1 MGDSLLPP
9 RENDATADHPK
20 GAAMDLSALRDAVIN
35 GDMKGCIV
43 LTEVAIKAGCPP
55 QKILNEALIPGM
67 QVVGEKFRC
76 NEVYV
81 PEVLV
86 AARAMKKSLAILKP
100 LLTQTG
106 TKPVGV
112 AVAGTVKGD
121 LHDIGKNLVCMMWEG
136 AGFEV
141 VDLGTD
147 VPPEK
152 FVQAVK
158 DSSAQI
164 VGISTLLTTTMLNMR
179 DVIQALDRA
188 QLRQKVKVLVGGAPV
203 TQTFASEIGADGYG
217 ESAVVAVEKAKDLLK
232 IA

>member
-1 MGDSLLPP
+1 
-9 RENDATADHPK
+9 
-20 GAAMDLSALRDAVIN
+20 MDLNALKDAVIN
-35 GDMKGCIV
+35 GDLKGCTI
-43 LTEVAIKAGCPP
+43 LTEVAIQAGYAP
-55 QKILNEALIPGM
+55 QKVLTEALVPAM
-67 QVVGEKFRC
+67 EVVGEKFRC

-86 AARAMKKSLAILKP
+86 AARAMKKSLAMLKP

-106 TKPVGV
+106 MKPIGV

-147 VPPEK
+147 VAPEK

-158 DSSAQI
+158 DTGAQI
-164 VGISTLLTTTMLNMR
+164 LGMSTLLTTTMLGMR
-179 DVIQALDRA
+179 DVIRALEQA
-188 QLRQKVKVLVGGAPV
+188 QLREKVKVLIGGAPV
-203 TQTFASEIGADGYG
+203 THTFAKEIGADGFG
-217 ESAVVAVEKAKDLLK
+217 ESAAVAVEKAKALLGL
-232 IA
+232 A

>member
-1 MGDSLLPP
+1 MM
-9 RENDATADHPK
+9 K
-20 GAAMDLSALRDAVIN
+20 GAAMDLSALKEAVIN
-35 GDMKGCIV
+35 GDLKGCTI
-43 LTEVAIKAGCPP
+43 LTEVAIQAGHPP
-55 QKILNEALIPGM
+55 QKILAEALVPAM
-67 QVVGEKFRC
+67 EVVGEKFRC

-86 AARAMKKSLAILKP
+86 TARAMKKSLAMLKP

-106 TKPVGV
+106 AKPVGV

-141 VDLGTD
+141 VDLGAD
-147 VPPEK
+147 VSPEK

-158 DSSAQI
+158 DTGAQI
-164 VGISTLLTTTMLNMR
+164 LGVSTLLTTTMLGMR
-179 DVIQALDRA
+179 DVIRALEQA
-188 QLRQKVKVLVGGAPV
+188 QLREKVKVLVGGAPV
-203 TQTFASEIGADGYG
+203 THTFAKEIGADGYG
-217 ESAVVAVEKAKDLLK
+217 ESAVVAVEKAKALLG

>member
-1 MGDSLLPP
+1 
-9 RENDATADHPK
+9 
-20 GAAMDLSALRDAVIN
+20 MDLNALKEAVIN
-35 GDMKGCIV
+35 GDLRGCTV
-43 LTEVAIKAGCPP
+43 LTEVAIQAGIPP
-55 QKILNEALIPGM
+55 QKILNEALVLGM
-67 QVVGEKFRC
+67 EIVGEKFRC

-86 AARAMKKSLAILKP
+86 AARAMKKSLSMLKP

-106 TKPVGV
+106 VKPVGI

-147 VPPEK
+147 VAPEK

-158 DSSAQI
+158 DAGAQI

-188 QLRQKVKVLVGGAPV
+188 QLRDKVKVLVGGAPV
-203 TQTFASEIGADGYG
+203 TETFAREIGADGFG
-217 ESAVVAVEKAKDLLK
+217 ESAAVAVEKARAVLGL
-232 IA
+232 A

>member
-1 MGDSLLPP
+1 MM
-9 RENDATADHPK
+9 K
-20 GAAMDLSALRDAVIN
+20 GATMDLGALKEAVIN
-35 GDMKGCIV
+35 GDLKGCTI
-43 LTEVAIKAGCPP
+43 LTEVAIQAGHPP
-55 QKILNEALIPGM
+55 QKILTEALVPAM
-67 QVVGEKFRC
+67 EVVGEKFRC

-86 AARAMKKSLAILKP
+86 TARAMKKSLAILKP

-106 TKPVGV
+106 AKPVGV

-141 VDLGTD
+141 VDLGAD
-147 VPPEK
+147 VSPET

-158 DSSAQI
+158 DTGAQI
-164 VGISTLLTTTMLNMR
+164 LGVSTLLTTTMLGMR
-179 DVIQALDRA
+179 DVIRALEQA
-188 QLRQKVKVLVGGAPV
+188 QLREKVKVLVGGAPV
-203 TQTFASEIGADGYG
+203 THTFAKEIGADGYG
-217 ESAVVAVEKAKDLLK
+217 ENAVVAVDKAKALLG

>member
-1 MGDSLLPP
+1 
-9 RENDATADHPK
+9 
-20 GAAMDLSALRDAVIN
+20 MDLSALRDAVIN
-35 GDMKGCIV
+35 GDMKGCTV
-43 LTEVAIKAGCPP
+43 LTEVAIKAGYPP
-55 QKILNEALIPGM
+55 QKILNEALVPGM

-86 AARAMKKSLAILKP
+86 AARAMKKSLALLKP
-100 LLTQTG
+100 LLTATG
-106 TKPVGV
+106 AKPVGV

-136 AGFEV
+136 AGLEV

-158 DSSAQI
+158 DSGAQI

-188 QLRQKVKVLVGGAPV
+188 QLRGQVKILVGGAPV
-203 TQTFASEIGADGYG
+203 TQTFANEIGADGYG
-217 ESAVVAVEKAKDLLK
+217 ESAAVAVEKAKALLE

>member
-1 MGDSLLPP
+1 MM
-9 RENDATADHPK
+9 K
-20 GAAMDLSALRDAVIN
+20 GAAMDLSALKEAVIN
-35 GDMKGCIV
+35 GDLKGCTI
-43 LTEVAIKAGCPP
+43 LTEVAIQAGHPP
-55 QKILNEALIPGM
+55 QKILAEALVPAM
-67 QVVGEKFRC
+67 EVVGEKFRC

-86 AARAMKKSLAILKP
+86 TARAMKKSLAIIKP

-106 TKPVGV
+106 AKPVGV

-141 VDLGTD
+141 VDLGAD
-147 VPPEK
+147 VSPEK

-158 DSSAQI
+158 DTGAQI
-164 VGISTLLTTTMLNMR
+164 LGISTLLTTTMLGMR
-179 DVIQALDRA
+179 DVIRALEQA
-188 QLRQKVKVLVGGAPV
+188 QLREKVKVLVGGAPV
-203 TQTFASEIGADGYG
+203 THTFAKEIGADGYG
-217 ESAVVAVEKAKDLLK
+217 ESAVVAVEKAKALLG

>member
-1 MGDSLLPP
+1 MSDSSK
-9 RENDATADHPK
+9 DSVK
-20 GAAMDLSALRDAVIN
+20 GAAMDLNALKEAVMN
-35 GDMKGCIV
+35 GDLKGCTV
-43 LTEVAIKAGCPP
+43 LTEVAIKAGYPP
-55 QKILNEALIPGM
+55 QKILNEALVPGM
-67 QVVGEKFRC
+67 EIVGEKFKC

-86 AARAMKKSLAILKP
+86 AARAMKKSLAMLKP

-106 TKPVGV
+106 AKPVGV

-147 VPPEK
+147 VAPEK
-152 FVQAVK
+152 FVQAVE
-158 DSSAQI
+158 DSGAQI

-188 QLRQKVKVLVGGAPV
+188 QLRDKVKVMVGGAPV
-203 TQTFASEIGADGYG
+203 TQTFAREIGADGFG
-217 ESAVVAVEKAKDLLK
+217 ESAATAVEKAKALLGL
-232 IA
+232 A

>member
-1 MGDSLLPP
+1 
-9 RENDATADHPK
+9 
-20 GAAMDLSALRDAVIN
+20 MDLSALKEAVIN
-35 GDMKGCIV
+35 GDLKGCTV
-43 LTEVAIKAGCPP
+43 LTEVAIKAGYPP
-55 QKILNEALIPGM
+55 QTILNEALVPGM
-67 QVVGEKFRC
+67 EVVGEKFRC

-86 AARAMKKSLAILKP
+86 SARAMKKSLAMLKP
-100 LLTQTG
+100 LLTQAG

-147 VPPEK
+147 VAPEK

-158 DSSAQI
+158 DSGAQI

-179 DVIQALDRA
+179 DVIQALVRA
-188 QLRQKVKVLVGGAPV
+188 QLRDKVKIMVGGAPV

-217 ESAVVAVEKAKDLLK
+217 ESAVTAVEKAKALLRL
-232 IA
+232 A

>member
-1 MGDSLLPP
+1 
-9 RENDATADHPK
+9 
-20 GAAMDLSALRDAVIN
+20 MDLTALKEAVIS
-35 GDMKGCIV
+35 GDLKGCTV
-43 LTEVAIKAGCPP
+43 LTEVAIKAGYPP
-55 QKILNEALIPGM
+55 QKILNEALVPGM
-67 QVVGEKFRC
+67 EVVGEKFRC

-86 AARAMKKSLAILKP
+86 AARAMKKSLTMLKP
-100 LLTQTG
+100 LLIQTG
-106 TKPVGV
+106 VKPVGV

-141 VDLGTD
+141 VDVGTD
-147 VPPEK
+147 VSPEK

-158 DSSAQI
+158 DSGAQI
-164 VGISTLLTTTMLNMR
+164 VGISSLLTTTMLNMR

-188 QLRQKVKVLVGGAPV
+188 RLRDKVKVLVGGAPV

-217 ESAVVAVEKAKDLLK
+217 ESAATAVEKAKGLLGL
-232 IA
+232 A

>member
-1 MGDSLLPP
+1 
-9 RENDATADHPK
+9 
-20 GAAMDLSALRDAVIN
+20 MDLNALKEAVIN
-35 GDMKGCIV
+35 GDLKGCTI
-43 LTEVAIKAGCPP
+43 LTEVAIQAGHPP
-55 QKILNEALIPGM
+55 QKILNEALVPGM
-67 QVVGEKFRC
+67 EVVGEKFRC

-86 AARAMKKSLAILKP
+86 AARAMKKSLAMLRP

-106 TKPVGV
+106 VKPVGV

-147 VPPEK
+147 VSPDR

-158 DSSAQI
+158 DSGAQI
-164 VGISTLLTTTMLNMR
+164 LGISTLLTTTMLNMR
-179 DVIQALDRA
+179 DVIQALERA
-188 QLRQKVKVLVGGAPV
+188 GVRDKVKVMVGGAPV
-203 TQTFASEIGADGYG
+203 TQTFANEIGADGFG
-217 ESAVVAVEKAKDLLK
+217 ESAAVAVERARELL
-232 IA
+232 AAR